1 MDWSPASVKRLNIF
15 AYVVTVIVLIVV
27 AGMRQIKIE
36 SSVDFS
42 FLPAFHSS
50 LNAFCGV
57 LLIIAYYHIR
67 KKNIRAHKQFMTAA
81 ILCSFI
87 FLVSYV
93 LYHITTPE
101 VRYCKF
107 GGIRTLYFVLLISH
121 VVLSAF
127 AFPFILFTY
136 IRGLTNQH
144 PAHERLARWV
154 FPVWLYICI
163 SGPACYLML
172 RPCMN

>member
-1 MDWSPASVKRLNIF
+1 MSWSASSIKRLNVF
-15 AYVVTVIVLIVV
+15 AYLVSAIVLLVV
-27 AGMRQIKIE
+27 ASMRQIKIE
-36 SSVDFS
+36 SSIDFS

-57 LLIIAYYHIR
+57 LLLIAYFYIR
-67 KKNIRAHKQFMTAA
+67 RKNIQAHKRFMTAA
-81 ILCSFI
+81 IFCSLI
-87 FLVSYV
+87 FLISYV

-107 GGIRTLYFVLLISH
+107 GGIRTIYFVLLISH

-144 PAHERLARWV
+144 PSHEKMARWV
-154 FPVWLYICI
+154 FPIWLYICF
-163 SGPACYLML
+163 SGPVCYLML